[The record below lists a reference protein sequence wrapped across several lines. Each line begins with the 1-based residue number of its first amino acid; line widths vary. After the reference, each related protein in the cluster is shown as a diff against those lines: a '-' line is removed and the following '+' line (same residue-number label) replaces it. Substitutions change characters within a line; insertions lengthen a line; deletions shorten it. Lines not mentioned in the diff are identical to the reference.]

1 MQNIA
6 KVETEEVPS
15 IFTSEVER
23 ALSQMKSSKAPEED
37 QIVAEMIRAGYE
49 IALRKIQELFNAV
62 LRTETVSKEWKNAI
76 TTLILKKGDKKDLAN
91 YRPISLFSP
100 IYKLF
105 MKVLK
110 NRLSSSLDEHQPPE
124 QAAYRRGF
132 STIDH
137 LHAVTQVLEK
147 TTEYNIPLYM
157 AFVDYAK
164 AFDSIQH
171 RAVFEALRVHGV
183 QEKYINIIKETY
195 MPKEQHK

>member
-15 IFTSEVER
+15 ILTSGVER
-23 ALSQMKSSKAPEED
+23 ALSQMKSSKAPGED
-37 QIVAEMIRAGYE
+37 QIGAEMIKAGGE

-62 LRTETVSKEWKNAI
+62 LRTETVPKEWKNAI
-76 TTLILKKGDKKDLAN
+76 ITLILKKGDKKDLAN
-91 YRPISLFSP
+91 YRPTSLLSH

-110 NRLSSSLDEHQPPE
+110 NRLSSILDEHQPTE
-124 QAAYRRGF
+124 QATYRRGF

-147 TTEYNIPLYM
+147 TTE
-157 AFVDYAK
+157 V
-164 AFDSIQH
+164 
-171 RAVFEALRVHGV
+171 
-183 QEKYINIIKETY
+183 
-195 MPKEQHK
+195 